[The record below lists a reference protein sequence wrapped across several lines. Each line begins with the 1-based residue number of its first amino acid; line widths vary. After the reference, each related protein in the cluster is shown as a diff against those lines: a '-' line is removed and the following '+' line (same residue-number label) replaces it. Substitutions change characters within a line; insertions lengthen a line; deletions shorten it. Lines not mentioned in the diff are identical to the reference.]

1 MANKKGE
8 NRRLVDFKCTV
19 CEKHRVRKEKNVKN
33 TPERMELSMYCPVC
47 RKHTI
52 HKEAK

>member
-19 CEKHRVRKEKNVKN
+19 CEKHKVRKEK
-33 TPERMELSMYCPVC
+33 M
-47 RKHTI
+47 
-52 HKEAK
+52 